1 MWVFRTIRL
10 MDTSEPRSSASNA
23 LLSFTAENVR
33 SYRDEVHLSL
43 RGTRLA
49 EQDVVRQI
57 SVAGSTKPIPVLP
70 AAGIFG
76 LNASGKTAIL
86 EAIDDMRFVVS
97 NSFRQA
103 PSESRVFRR
112 PFLLDDESS
121 QRASRFEVD
130 LLLDGVR
137 WQYGFE
143 IDDHRVLGEYAY
155 HYPHGRQAKVFH
167 RENAEPDFGH
177 VLRSEGTALKRV
189 LRDNVLL
196 LSVAGV
202 FGTEALGTLYGWF
215 EKSLRFA
222 SSNNRLARAE
232 LTANLVESA
241 GTKGRILSLLRYAD
255 LGITG
260 VHRES
265 PPPEEVERLR
275 QAMRLLGGVEGDSE
289 SDEQFSAG
297 DTIALAHSTA
307 LGEAKIPP
315 QDESLGTH
323 VWLGLVGM
331 LLAVLDEGGV
341 LLADELDASLHP
353 QLVQSVVGLF
363 QSKRTNPRCAQLIF
377 NSHDTNILGDSDK
390 RSVGRDQI
398 WFTDKARDGA
408 TSLYPL
414 KDFGP
419 RRDDAIERR
428 YLQGRY
434 GAVPSLNPADIERAL
449 VVTAR

>member
-1 MWVFRTIRL
+1 M
-10 MDTSEPRSSASNA
+10 
-23 LLSFTAENVR
+23 R
-33 SYRDEVHLSL
+33 SYRDEVRLSL

-49 EQDVVRQI
+49 EEGVVRQLNI
-57 SVAGSTKPIPVLP
+57 AGNAKPIPVLP

-86 EAIDDMRFVVS
+86 EAIDDMRAVVS
-97 NSFRQA
+97 DSFRRA
-103 PSESRVFRR
+103 GSGSRIFRR
-112 PFLLDDESS
+112 PFLLDEESA
-121 QRASRFEVD
+121 QRPSRFEIE
-130 LLLDGVR
+130 LILNGVR

-143 IDDHRVLGEYAY
+143 IDYHRVLGEYAY

-167 RENAEPDFGH
+167 RDQTHTDLGH

-196 LSVAGV
+196 LSVAGA
-202 FGTEALGTLYGWF
+202 FSTEALASLYAWF
-215 EKSLRFA
+215 ETSLVFA
-222 SSNNRLARAE
+222 SSHNRSARTD
-232 LTANLVESA
+232 LTVKLVESA
-241 GTKGRILSLLRYAD
+241 STKGRLLSLLRYAD

-275 QAMRLLGGVEGDSE
+275 QAMRLLRGIDEDSE
-289 SDEQFSAG
+289 SDEQFSMA

-331 LLAVLDEGGV
+331 LLAVLDEGRV
-341 LLADELDASLHP
+341 MLADELDASLHP
-353 QLVQSVVGLF
+353 RLVQSVVELF

-398 WFTDKARDGA
+398 WFTEKAMDGA

-449 VVTAR
+449 VATDR